1 MSQDPPFTDE
11 LVVEPNGKPR
21 QAGARPA
28 LDNPDE
34 WVARMRTRAERSLFF
49 FTKGVLG
56 KHFLSPALHGW
67 LCGWLQQVPPRRKL
81 CLMPR
86 EFGKSAI
93 VSDSLPLHILIQPK
107 DGNIYFPGEDGSD
120 TRILLVCE
128 TEKRSADHLRV
139 LQSAMESNKLLRAL
153 WPHRVWRDAKSA
165 KKWNG
170 QEMIIPRRTEWPDP
184 SVRGIGVGQAITG
197 AHPNVLVKDDLVT
210 EDAANSPLV
219 MENAIAWHK
228 TSRALMANQNTALEF
243 IIGTRWAVRD
253 LYEIVQEDHSVES
266 AVRRAIEEGQS
277 IWPEKYSL
285 DDLHRIQA
293 EQGVMWPLLYMNSAA
308 DPELTDFQPHQLRY
322 FRVDGDQIVFDE
334 DARDISLRE
343 RENAPRRP
351 GLQLVGKT
359 LDRDTYDVLKARNQF
374 FRLRAT

>member
-1 MSQDPPFTDE
+1 MSDERSLDEEIVTDR
-11 LVVEPNGKPR
+11 GKPR
-21 QAGARPA
+21 QAGAAPA
-28 LDNPDE
+28 LDNSAE
-34 WVARMRTRAERSLFF
+34 WVTEKRTRAERSLFF
-49 FTKGVLG
+49 FAKGILG
-56 KHFLSPALHGW
+56 KHFLSPKLHGW

-93 VSDSLPLHILIQPK
+93 VSGSLPLHILIQPK
-107 DGNIYFPGEDGSD
+107 DCNVYFPGEDGSD

-139 LQSAMESNKLLRAL
+139 LQTALETNKLIRAF

-170 QEMIIPRRTEWPDP
+170 QEMIIPRGTEWPDP

-197 AHPNVLVKDDLVT
+197 AHPNVLVKDDLISV
-210 EDAANSPLV
+210 DAANSPLV
-219 MENAIAWHK
+219 METAIEWHK

-253 LYEIVQEDHSVES
+253 LYEIIQSDPSVECT
-266 AVRRAIEEGQS
+266 VRSAIEDGDS
-277 IWPEKYSL
+277 IWPDHYSL
-285 DDLHRIQA
+285 EDLHRIRD

-322 FRVDGDQIVFDE
+322 FRIEGPDIVITE
-334 DARDISLRE
+334 DARDGMLRD
-343 RENAPRRP
+343 RENAPRHP
-351 GLQLVGKT
+351 AMHLVGKS
-359 LDRDTYDVLKARNQF
+359 LDRETYDVLSARSSYLR
-374 FRLRAT
+374 FRST